1 LTHFPDLNSWLEKQ
15 QAPACRFL
23 DEFLANP
30 GNVFTNRKR
39 GFYMQFLKLLAYS
52 KAFVFLAATH
62 HAGP

>member
-15 QAPACRFL
+15 QVPACRFL

-39 GFYMQFLKLLAYS
+39 GFYLQFLKLLAYS
-52 KAFVFLAATH
+52 KAFVF
-62 HAGP
+62 